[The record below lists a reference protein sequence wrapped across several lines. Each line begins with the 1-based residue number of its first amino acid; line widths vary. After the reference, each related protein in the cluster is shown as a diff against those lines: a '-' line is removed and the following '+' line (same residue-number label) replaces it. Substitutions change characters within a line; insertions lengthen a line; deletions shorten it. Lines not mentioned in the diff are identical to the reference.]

1 MKFRAIAFDIDG
13 TLYPNYRMYLYSL
26 IPALKHPILALNFGR
41 VRKEIR
47 KVRPVENFRHL
58 QARMLAD
65 HMGCS
70 AEHAFALAE
79 RFLYERWVTSFRGL
93 KPFPGVRAVLD
104 SFKHAGF
111 KLAAMS
117 DFPIQSKLEYLGLS
131 GLWDTAFTAEDT
143 HYLKPHPEPFLRL
156 INELECG
163 PEEIL
168 YVGNSYSY
176 DIEGAGAVG
185 IRTAH
190 LTKHPVPGS
199 RADFSFF
206 RYSDLRDFVFSHSGV

>member
-1 MKFRAIAFDIDG
+1 MKFRAVAFDIDG
-13 TLYPNYRMYLYSL
+13 TLYPNFHMYLYSL
-26 IPALKHPILALNFGR
+26 IPALKHPLLALNFGR

-47 KVRPVENFRHL
+47 EVRPVENFRHL

-65 HMGCS
+65 YMGCS
-70 AEHAFALAE
+70 PEHAFALAE
-79 RFLYERWVTSFRGL
+79 RFLYERWVTSFKGL

-104 SFKHAGF
+104 ELKHTGF

-117 DFPIQSKLEYLGLS
+117 DFPIQSKLDYLGLS

-143 HYLKPHPEPFLRL
+143 NYLKPHPEPFLRL
-156 INELECG
+156 IHELG
-163 PEEIL
+163 FRQEEIL

-176 DIEGAGAVG
+176 DIEGASAVG
-185 IRTAH
+185 IHTAH
-190 LTKHPVPGS
+190 LTRRPVPAS
-199 RADFSFF
+199 KADFSFY